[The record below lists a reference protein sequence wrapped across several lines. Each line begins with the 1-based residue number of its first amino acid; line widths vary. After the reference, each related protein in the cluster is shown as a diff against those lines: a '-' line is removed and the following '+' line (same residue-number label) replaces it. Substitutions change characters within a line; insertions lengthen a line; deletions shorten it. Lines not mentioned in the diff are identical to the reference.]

1 MDSPVIQ
8 VRLKGRVLQT
18 LPFQGDVLRIGRM
31 KENDIVINNVSVS
44 RFHAVLKRENGRVI
58 LEDAGSQN
66 GCYVNGT
73 RIASSILL
81 KPDDEVLIGKHQL
94 VLSEGEAQDASSP
107 EAAASVDPQED
118 LLAPAE
124 PEGLEVE
131 EEALEAPSPVARDA
145 AEEDAPAETL
155 SASDLGE
162 ASGAGVFESD
172 LEADLAAAEPGTEV
186 AVDSGDDGAEPM
198 DEKPEEGRV
207 ERVEPPEPVIA
218 EIQSPEEPTWYAG
231 LIIQRE
237 GKLDRIIS
245 WDRDRLTVGCSSE
258 CDIFLDQPEVSRRH
272 AMFVREAE
280 GYEVRDL
287 ESINGVLVN
296 GEKTKCRR
304 LEVGDTVKIE
314 GFELVFLLDRRPID
328 EEIAT
333 DELATPVA
341 AGAEEGF
348 DMEMSSENLPIGPNT
363 TNPKVVEEPLEPV
376 EVAEEMPED
385 VLSGLDDPE
394 DKEIV
399 EVEAVSR
406 PPLDVEDS
414 AVPVV
419 TDHVLTLELRV
430 RVEDLPE
437 PLRAALAGVDGRDLK
452 LPAEIVLKTD
462 A

>member
-58 LEDAGSQN
+58 LEDAGSQH

-107 EAAASVDPQED
+107 EAAPRGKSDAWDASSTYFFDAEVQAKMLEGSGSPPPAAASVDPQED
-118 LLAPAE
+118 LLAP
-124 PEGLEVE
+124 
-131 EEALEAPSPVARDA
+131 
-145 AEEDAPAETL
+145 
-155 SASDLGE
+155 
-162 ASGAGVFESD
+162 
-172 LEADLAAAEPGTEV
+172 AEPGTEV

-207 ERVEPPEPVIA
+207 ERVEPPEPVTA

-258 CDIFLDQPEVSRRH
+258 CEIFLDQPEVSRRH

-287 ESINGVLVN
+287 ESISGVLVN

-348 DMEMSSENLPIGPNT
+348 DMEMSSENLPIGPDT

-399 EVEAVSR
+399 EVEAVSL

-437 PLRAALAGVDGRDLK
+437 PLRAALAGVDGCDLK